1 MNSPAV
7 LYLVPVAALGVGAAG
22 GWFTAPR
29 NRAADLSAKSTVE
42 VRAVRESEE
51 QSLTRA
57 PILPASEKQP
67 SVDPSLETAMK
78 YPSAL
83 HRRVAMKRYFEALD
97 LALFDEVFSKVRTIG
112 ETEPEVLDLF
122 ARVWAERA
130 PEAGARTL
138 LTLRAGPQRSKS
150 LAAFARAWGRR
161 DAAAASAWA
170 EKVFT
175 GQDLEQVRYY
185 LKGKVAQQ
193 TLEKPKSFAEIMA
206 IPGRDERQ
214 TELSKY
220 LWKMAE
226 TDPEKALQQAS
237 EIAIKNDRRNAQLTV
252 TSTWARKDPLALLQW
267 LKNLDSKSHWTGT
280 EWTEWTVALSSASSE
295 LMAKD
300 LNQLRQLIDGWRQGP
315 LKNTLATEYAS
326 TLVQRDPEAAISFVE
341 EMKLRDPD
349 FSAASIL
356 PSLLDKNPERGKEL
370 LRAEIDKLVSKN
382 SQEPG
387 EYSANMMQKWIE
399 KDAGA
404 AAEFAKSLPAKV
416 MPDVFYAISKE
427 WCLKDGQAALG
438 WAASLPAGEAKEH
451 AYRQFTY
458 TWAKHDTKKSTSW
471 LNSLPQDEHRWAAT
485 EGFVFS
491 TFDTDPDAAL
501 GWARSIPDEKKR
513 LDILARAWSAWNR
526 SNSQSADDWLQHGEL
541 SEQEREAILK

>member
-1 MNSPAV
+1 
-7 LYLVPVAALGVGAAG
+7 
-22 GWFTAPR
+22 
-29 NRAADLSAKSTVE
+29 
-42 VRAVRESEE
+42 
-51 QSLTRA
+51 
-57 PILPASEKQP
+57 
-67 SVDPSLETAMK
+67 
-78 YPSAL
+78 
-83 HRRVAMKRYFEALD
+83 
-97 LALFDEVFSKVRTIG
+97 
-112 ETEPEVLDLF
+112 
-122 ARVWAERA
+122 
-130 PEAGARTL
+130 
-138 LTLRAGPQRSKS
+138 
-150 LAAFARAWGRR
+150 
-161 DAAAASAWA
+161 
-170 EKVFT
+170 
-175 GQDLEQVRYY
+175 
-185 LKGKVAQQ
+185 
-193 TLEKPKSFAEIMA
+193 
-206 IPGRDERQ
+206 
-214 TELSKY
+214 
-220 LWKMAE
+220 
-226 TDPEKALQQAS
+226 
-237 EIAIKNDRRNAQLTV
+237 
-252 TSTWARKDPLALLQW
+252 
-267 LKNLDSKSHWTGT
+267 
-280 EWTEWTVALSSASSE
+280 
-295 LMAKD
+295 MAKD